1 MDREFIMQMRPW
13 FGEEEREAMNAY
25 MLTDGFLTEF
35 KNTQKFEQMIAD
47 YTGIK
52 HCIVVNNGTISLTLA
67 ALALHVG
74 IGDEVIIPNYT
85 MIATP
90 NSIKMIG
97 AKPVFVDV
105 EKETLCLD
113 LDKAKN
119 AITNKTKAM
128 ILVSANGRFPK
139 EEIQTFR
146 NFAIENGIALIED
159 AAQALGSLYPDQS
172 HIGSKGMIGSFSFSM
187 PKIITTGQGGA
198 LVTNDDDIAT
208 RVRKLKDFGRA
219 KGGLDIHDS
228 IGFNSKFT
236 EMQAVIGIEQ
246 LKKLDFRVKRKKEIW
261 TRYFQNLEPVE
272 EVYLFNHNT
281 ELTAPWFIDGI
292 FEDRDRL
299 ISFLKE
305 NNIGSRVMYPPINR
319 QDCYKISG
327 EYPVS
332 ENIGNKGIWLPS
344 YTQLTDD
351 EIDYITDKIKE
362 FYS

>member
-47 YTGIK
+47 FTGIK

-67 ALALHVG
+67 AIALHVG

-105 EKETLCLD
+105 ERETLCLD

-146 NFAIENGIALIED
+146 NFANENGICL
-159 AAQALGSLYPDQS
+159 LYTSPS
-172 HIGSKGMIGSFSFSM
+172 
-187 PKIITTGQGGA
+187 P
-198 LVTNDDDIAT
+198 
-208 RVRKLKDFGRA
+208 
-219 KGGLDIHDS
+219 
-228 IGFNSKFT
+228 
-236 EMQAVIGIEQ
+236 
-246 LKKLDFRVKRKKEIW
+246 
-261 TRYFQNLEPVE
+261 
-272 EVYLFNHNT
+272 
-281 ELTAPWFIDGI
+281 
-292 FEDRDRL
+292 RD
-299 ISFLKE
+299 
-305 NNIGSRVMYPPINR
+305 
-319 QDCYKISG
+319 
-327 EYPVS
+327 
-332 ENIGNKGIWLPS
+332 
-344 YTQLTDD
+344 
-351 EIDYITDKIKE
+351 
-362 FYS
+362 